1 MRIHGRATVY
11 LISPDVDDE
20 ERSADRGISFGN
32 ITPDNPRSS
41 HRISA
46 PKVPGFQA
54 DHSFINGDMP

>member
-1 MRIHGRATVY
+1 MVRIHGRATTY

-46 PKVPGFQA
+46 PKGPYTQA
-54 DHSFINGDMP
+54 S